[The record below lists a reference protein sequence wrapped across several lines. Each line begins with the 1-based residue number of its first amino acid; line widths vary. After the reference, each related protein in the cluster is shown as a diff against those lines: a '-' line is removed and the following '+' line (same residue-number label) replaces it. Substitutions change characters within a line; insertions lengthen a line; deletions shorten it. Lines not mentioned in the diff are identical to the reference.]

1 LTAQHDELAMEA
13 LDFEAQISTNRR
25 GVTFVLAGKNGA
37 VECMI
42 VRAALEACFWLPTD
56 ADDAK
61 MMKTFHDGVHRIH
74 AVAHRKLLA
83 RPSTRL
89 ELTTADFSRG

>member
-1 LTAQHDELAMEA
+1 MEA

-42 VRAALEACFWLPTD
+42 VRAAMEAYFWLPIDADD

-61 MMKTFHDGVHRIH
+61 TLKTFHDGVHRIH

-83 RPSTRL
+83 HPSTRL
-89 ELTTADFSRG
+89 ELTTADFSRS

>member
-1 LTAQHDELAMEA
+1 MPNRATPRQN
-13 LDFEAQISTNRR
+13 STPDY
-25 GVTFVLAGKNGA
+25 LAGLAPG
-37 VECMI
+37 
-42 VRAALEACFWLPTD
+42 VRAALEACFWLPAD

-61 MMKTFHDGVHRIH
+61 MLKTFHDGVHRIH

-83 RPSTRL
+83 HPSTRL